1 MRGVLRVEWNDL
13 LSTDRFCKKRRFEGM
28 GYFDKYKTTEFESDY
43 QTIINSA
50 SFRRLQDKTQVFPLD
65 KSDFVRTRLTHSL
78 ETSSIAKQLG
88 SMILDNM
95 KNEVKKS
102 EEDESGCMKRCCID
116 YNNYKDILDNIPE
129 ILSCAGLLHDIGN
142 PPFGHFGETV
152 MADWFKENL
161 KSIKFKDKKIDSI
174 LTDLQIQDF
183 YHLEGNAQALR
194 VMCRLHIVDNDYG
207 MNLTKSL
214 INVLVKYPVCSL
226 KVDEDSHNIFY
237 HKLGFYDCDHDLFDN
252 ISSTTGT
259 KLNEN
264 EYVRHPLTFLLEAAD
279 DIAYSTADIED
290 AFKKGFF
297 TLEEFISVYRSLLD
311 EDDIKYKHKAFK
323 MLENL
328 ENIKIDFEKEPHNE
342 QLLKMQMWLNEIR
355 QWFMYNAAYSFIKN
369 YDDIMEGTYTQELMD
384 DVFHTKTLKILKKIA
399 KKLIFNDSSIT
410 KIEISGSGILSFLLD
425 KFIGA
430 IIHYDIKDENYTL
443 SKEDIKLI
451 GLLPDNYKENYKMEK
466 KKYTEE
472 KDFLYLRIHLVVD
485 YISGMTDSYARRL
498 YQELH
503 GGY

>member
-1 MRGVLRVEWNDL
+1 M
-13 LSTDRFCKKRRFEGM
+13 
-28 GYFDKYKTTEFESDY
+28 
-43 QTIINSA
+43 
-50 SFRRLQDKTQVFPLD
+50 
-65 KSDFVRTRLTHSL
+65 
-78 ETSSIAKQLG
+78 
-88 SMILDNM
+88 
-95 KNEVKKS
+95 
-102 EEDESGCMKRCCID
+102 
-116 YNNYKDILDNIPE
+116 
-129 ILSCAGLLHDIGN
+129 
-142 PPFGHFGETV
+142 
-152 MADWFKENL
+152 
-161 KSIKFKDKKIDSI
+161 
-174 LTDLQIQDF
+174 
-183 YHLEGNAQALR
+183 
-194 VMCRLHIVDNDYG
+194 
-207 MNLTKSL
+207 
-214 INVLVKYPVCSL
+214 
-226 KVDEDSHNIFY
+226 
-237 HKLGFYDCDHDLFDN
+237 
-252 ISSTTGT
+252 
-259 KLNEN
+259 
-264 EYVRHPLTFLLEAAD
+264 
-279 DIAYSTADIED
+279 
-290 AFKKGFF
+290 
-297 TLEEFISVYRSLLD
+297 D

-443 SKEDIKLI
+443 SKEYIKLI
-451 GLLPDNYKENYKMEK
+451 CLLPDNYKENYKMEK